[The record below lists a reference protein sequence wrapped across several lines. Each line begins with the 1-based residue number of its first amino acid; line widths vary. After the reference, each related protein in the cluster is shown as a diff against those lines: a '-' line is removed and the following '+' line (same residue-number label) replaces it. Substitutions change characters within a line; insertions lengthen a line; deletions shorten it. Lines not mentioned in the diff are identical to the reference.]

1 MYRIANYKMYA
12 IIKQVSVKN
21 IHLLAIERIIN
32 SIIKDYSYRWNISR
46 NILNNYQIVNKMV
59 SLIEITFFS

>member
-1 MYRIANYKMYA
+1 MYRIANYEMYA